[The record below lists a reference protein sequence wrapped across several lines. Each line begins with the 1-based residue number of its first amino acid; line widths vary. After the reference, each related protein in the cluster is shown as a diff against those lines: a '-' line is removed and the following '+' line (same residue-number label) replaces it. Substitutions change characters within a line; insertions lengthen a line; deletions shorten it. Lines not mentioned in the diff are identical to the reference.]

1 MISKAHE
8 TSSIL
13 TEIYVWIWLPG
24 THKPVVAGRVAK
36 VGALYQFNYGRSYLE
51 RENAISI
58 HSAELPLSQGVMT
71 PVKGLNM
78 PGCLRD
84 GSPDAWGRRVIINKL
99 LGQKRIDID
108 SNQLDEFTYFLES
121 GSDRIGALDFQT
133 SPDHYVPRTASSATL
148 EELQQAADYVE
159 RGLPLTPELGRALH
173 HGSSIGGARP
183 KILIVDG
190 PKKYI
195 AKFSASGDLYSVV
208 KAEFTAMRLAAYAGL
223 SVAPVKL
230 VRSTPKDV
238 ILVERF
244 DRTRS
249 QKNWHRHAMV
259 SALTLL
265 KLDEMMARY
274 ASYEDLAQIIRYEFF
289 DPKNTLKELFKRLV
303 YNILI
308 GNTDDHARNHAA
320 LWDGQT
326 LSLSPAYDLCPQP
339 RAGGEATQGMLIK
352 GKDRSSQIATCLGA
366 ASTYLLSQ
374 QEGLDIVAGLINSIG
389 KNWAKVC
396 KEAFLSEMDRRLLIG
411 RQFLNPYAFEGLT
424 GDAQKLSELG
434 ASVRRRLALT

>member
-8 TSSIL
+8 TSSIPN
-13 TEIYVWIWLPG
+13 EIFVWIWLPG
-24 THKPVVAGRVAK
+24 AHKPVVAGRIAK
-36 VGALYQFNYGRSYLE
+36 DGALYQFNYGRSYLE

-58 HSAELPLSQGVMT
+58 HSAELPLSQGIMT
-71 PVKGLNM
+71 PVTGLTM

-99 LGQKRIDID
+99 LGQKGIDID
-108 SNQLDEFTYFLES
+108 SSQLDEFTYFLES
-121 GSDRIGALDFQT
+121 GSDRIGALDFQA
-133 SPDHYVPRTASSATL
+133 SADHYVPRTASSATL
-148 EELQQAADYVE
+148 EELQTAADYVE

-223 SVAPVKL
+223 VVAPVKL
-230 VRSTPKDV
+230 VRSAQKDV

-244 DRTRS
+244 DRTKS
-249 QKNWHRHAMV
+249 KGNWHRHAMV

-274 ASYEDLAQIIRYEFF
+274 ASYENLAQIIRYEFF

-326 LSLSPAYDLCPQP
+326 LSLSPAYDLCPQT

-352 GKDRSSQIATCLGA
+352 GKDRSSQIAACLGA
-366 ASTYLLSQ
+366 ASTYLLSL

-396 KEAFLSEMDRRLLIG
+396 KEASLSEMDRRLLIG

-434 ASVRRRLALT
+434 ESVRRRLG